1 MTHTHIY
8 IISRLFYSEISERLL
23 GMYTAPIPALAPVM
37 RTVLPSNLE
46 ALKMDIDE
54 QVIEFND
61 NDQMDNLN
69 AAMFAGA
76 SLVKFIV
83 PALIQSGI
91 LF

>member
-1 MTHTHIY
+1 MTHTYIY